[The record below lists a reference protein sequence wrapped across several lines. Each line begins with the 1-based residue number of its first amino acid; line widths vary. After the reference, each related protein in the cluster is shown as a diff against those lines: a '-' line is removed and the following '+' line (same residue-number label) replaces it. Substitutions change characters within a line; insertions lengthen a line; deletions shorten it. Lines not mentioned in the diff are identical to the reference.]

1 MLPEACR
8 DRRRAASAR
17 FRRWRGCLQ
26 PGLLDVLATEDL
38 QSPHVGLDMLG
49 AQRNVLLGKGKVALD
64 HRSDHVRTSATFR
77 AHVGEAA
84 LAIAE
89 QVDV

>member
-1 MLPEACR
+1 
-8 DRRRAASAR
+8 
-17 FRRWRGCLQ
+17 
-26 PGLLDVLATEDL
+26 
-38 QSPHVGLDMLG
+38 MLG

>member
-49 AQRNVLLGKGKVALD
+49 AQRNVLLGKEALD
-64 HRSDHVRTSATFR
+64 HSSDHVPTSATFR